1 MFEIPCLFWQG
12 FFVATVGAIKIRAAH
27 TFVYLPEGFVQ
38 QVLAKNGDYQVR
50 VQLITIE
57 KAKQL

>member
-1 MFEIPCLFWQG
+1 LKYLACFG
-12 FFVATVGAIKIRAAH
+12 KVFFVATIGAIKIRAAH
-27 TFVYLPEGFVQ
+27 TVVDLPEGFVG

-50 VQLITIE
+50 KQLITIE

>member
-27 TFVYLPEGFVQ
+27 IVVDVPEGFVQ
-38 QVLAKNGDYQVR
+38 QVLAKNGGYPVR
-50 VQLITIE
+50 KQLITIG

>member
-12 FFVATVGAIKIRAAH
+12 IFVATIGAIKIRAAH
-27 TFVYLPEGFVQ
+27 TVVHVPEGFVQ
-38 QVLAKNGDYQVR
+38 QVLAKNGDYQVHK
-50 VQLITIE
+50 QLITIE